1 MPDHS
6 ELSATVDPL
15 LHSLYTCLT
24 MPQVTEWEFTGDIAS
39 RLNHLLASRPDLP
52 FVEARVEMRQVGRTK
67 RRDLTLLGK
76 DGRPV
81 LTGEVKMPDR
91 PDGRSPY
98 QQGVV
103 EDAHRKANA
112 VGVEYNFTWN
122 VNDFVLWKT
131 FERGKPITDRSLAH
145 WDVLPSPIHAGDEV
159 THPRVQAQIDEFLLA
174 FLEQFAGML
183 SGERPMAWLVLDAK
197 FIAIY
202 ESSLKSPVRLT
213 LDALS
218 RRYLSDPR
226 FTASLDKWMKGQDW
240 IPSKDEAVVR
250 ENLERAAKFSCYD
263 VANKIVFY
271 KALRKRFSR
280 LRALKIPKSITTG
293 GDLKTH
299 LFDLFA
305 EAVRVTSD
313 YETVFQSTFGD
324 ELPFLNDVAV
334 DSWRDL
340 SENTDGFDFTQLNHE
355 IIGLIFERLL
365 STEERH
371 KYGQHYTRSEVV
383 DLINA
388 FCIRK
393 PTARVL
399 DPACGGGTFLV
410 RAYALKKALSQ
421 GQLAHRDLIQQLY
434 GFDISA
440 YPVHLTTIN
449 LVTRDLIDAANYP
462 QVARRD
468 FFDVIPHDTPF
479 LMPFSGPDAPSTL
492 EPIGKVDAV
501 VGNPP
506 YVRQEKIG
514 EYYGADYKR
523 KLQELGRKEAPGAN
537 LSGRSDLHVYFF
549 AHAATFL
556 ENGGYLGLL
565 TSSAWLDTAYGFR
578 LQKFLLDHFEI
589 IAIFESATEPWFTG
603 ARVTTAATIL
613 RKQPDPAKRAANV
626 VHFVK
631 IRRELSEML
640 VGHEDDDARRR
651 FFERLR
657 DHIERL
663 TQDETTDDWRVRC
676 IQQGDLYKL
685 GQMAIEGGEG
695 EDDEEDGDG
704 PKAVREASGQYRV
717 GEPTDNYVGY
727 KCGIFLRA
735 PDIFFKLRDRAREAL
750 VPLGEIAN
758 IKRGVTSGADDFFY
772 PVDITDEELK
782 RLPSREFK
790 ELYGIRPSDTQ
801 KIRVVRAGDGSAHL
815 IEARFLEP
823 VVFNLME
830 IDSVRIRPANL
841 KRKILICPQSKAELR
856 KQGATRVL
864 SYIRWGENEGF
875 HLRPTCANRKRWY
888 DLTGGK
894 RGAMFWSKTQQYR
907 HVVPLNNQQLICN
920 CNLYDVIPEEE
931 VGDTLLCAVL
941 NSTPVALSKQFF
953 GRFAGREG
961 ALKTEIV
968 DVNMMLAPD
977 PRRADNT
984 IAKRLRDAVASMRR
998 REALPLVDVDA
1009 EGDAWTGELAMPDRQ
1024 ELDDAVLELLG
1035 FTNRRERGALRAELY
1050 AEMTRLY
1057 REIRATEKKMQKF
1070 RAAAARQGR
1079 PSPVSVADEVW
1090 ESFAPKP
1097 AARTLA
1103 DFVPAKAGR
1112 ETIRLPA
1119 GKPKA
1124 TGADM
1129 FNPYSLQFGG
1139 QFVPLESPERVE
1151 YALRLAESGISGEVA
1166 IPTDPAVCARAV
1178 RAYDEHVAA
1187 LNDQFATAAAAFTA
1201 DEKMRERIVRELCKR
1216 ATLAKG

>member
-1 MPDHS
+1 
-6 ELSATVDPL
+6 
-15 LHSLYTCLT
+15 
-24 MPQVTEWEFTGDIAS
+24 MPQVTEWEFTGDVAS
-39 RLNHLLASRPDLP
+39 RLNRLLASRPDLP
-52 FVEARVEMRQVGRTK
+52 FIEARIEMRQVGRTK

-76 DGRPV
+76 DNRPL
-81 LTGEVKMPDR
+81 LTGEVKMPDK

-103 EDAHRKANA
+103 EDAHRKANEI
-112 VGVEYNFTWN
+112 GVEHNFTWN

-131 FERGKPITDRSLAH
+131 FERGKPITERNLAH
-145 WDVLPSPIHAGDEV
+145 WDVLPSPIHSSDEV
-159 THPRVQAQIDEFLLA
+159 THPRVQAQIDQFLLT
-174 FLEQFAGML
+174 FLEQFAGLL
-183 SGERPMAWLVLDAK
+183 SGERPMAWLLLDAK

-218 RRYLSDPR
+218 QRYLHDPQ
-226 FTASLDKWMKGQDW
+226 FTANLDKWMKDQDW

-263 VANKIVFY
+263 IANKIVFY

-280 LRALKIPKSITTG
+280 LRALKIPKSITSG
-293 GDLKTH
+293 SDLRAY
-299 LFDLFA
+299 LSDLFVQ
-305 EAVRVTSD
+305 AVRVTGD

-340 SENTDGFDFTQLNHE
+340 SENTDGFDFTQLDHE

-421 GQLAHRDLIQQLY
+421 GKLMHRELIEQLY

-449 LVTRDLIDAANYP
+449 LVTRDLIHAANYP

-468 FFDVIPHDTPF
+468 FFAVVPHDTPF
-479 LMPFSGPDAPSTL
+479 TVPFSGPDAPSTL
-492 EPIGKVDAV
+492 APIGKVDAV

-514 EYYGADYKR
+514 EYYGTVYKR
-523 KLQELGRKEAPGAN
+523 VLQEEIGRKEAPGAN

-549 AHAATFL
+549 PHAATFL
-556 ENGGYLGLL
+556 DNGGYLGLL
-565 TSSAWLDTAYGFR
+565 TSSTWLDTAYGFR

-589 IAIFESATEPWFTG
+589 IAIFESASEPWFTG

-613 RKQPDPAKRAANV
+613 RKQPDPAKRATNI

-640 VGHEDDDARRR
+640 ANYEDDDARRR
-651 FFERLR
+651 FFERVR

-663 TQDETTDDWRVRC
+663 ARDETTNDWRVRC
-676 IQQGDLYKL
+676 IPQGELYRL
-685 GQMAIEGGEG
+685 GLTEIAVDEEEE
-695 EDDEEDGDG
+695 EDDENGDT
-704 PKAVREASGQYRV
+704 RQTLLHEAGVDYQI
-717 GEPTDNYVGY
+717 GDEYVGY
-727 KCGIFLRA
+727 KWGIFLRA
-735 PDIFFKLRDRAREAL
+735 PDIFFKLRDRARNAL
-750 VPLGEIAN
+750 VPLGEIAEV
-758 IKRGVTSGADDFFY
+758 RFGVKSGADDFFY

-782 RLPSREFK
+782 RLPAREFK
-790 ELYGIRPSDTQ
+790 ELYGIRPSETE
-801 KIRVVRAGDGSAHL
+801 KIRVMRAGDGSTHL

-841 KRKILICPQSKAELR
+841 KRKILICPQPKAELR
-856 KQGATRVL
+856 KQGVTHVL
-864 SYIRWGENEGF
+864 NYIRWGENERF
-875 HLRPTCANRKRWY
+875 HLRPTCANRERWY

-894 RGAMFWSKTQQYR
+894 RGVMFWSKTQQYR

-920 CNLYDVIPEEE
+920 CNLYDVIPEDDVNE
-931 VGDTLLCAVL
+931 TLLCAVL

-977 PRRADNT
+977 PRRVDKAT
-984 IAKRLRDAVASMRR
+984 AKRLRDAVASMRK
-998 REALPLVDVDA
+998 RESLPLVDVDS
-1009 EGDAWTGELAMPDRQ
+1009 EGDEWTGELAMPDRQ

-1035 FTNRRERGALRAELY
+1035 FTSRHEREALCAELY

-1057 REIRATEKKMQKF
+1057 REIRATEKKMQKL

-1079 PSPVSVADEVW
+1079 PSPASIADEVW

-1097 AARTLA
+1097 AAKALA
-1103 DFVPAKAGR
+1103 DFVPANAKR
-1112 ETIRLPA
+1112 ETIHLLM

-1129 FNPYSLQFGG
+1129 FNPHSLQFGG
-1139 QFVPLESPERVE
+1139 QFVPLGSPERVE
-1151 YALRLAESGISGEVA
+1151 YAQRLAESGVSGQVA
-1166 IPTDPAVCARAV
+1166 IPIDADVCTRAV

-1187 LNDQFATAAAAFTA
+1187 LNEQFEIAVAAFTA
-1201 DEKMRERIVRELCKR
+1201 DEKMQERIVRELWRK
-1216 ATLAKG
+1216 ATLEKV